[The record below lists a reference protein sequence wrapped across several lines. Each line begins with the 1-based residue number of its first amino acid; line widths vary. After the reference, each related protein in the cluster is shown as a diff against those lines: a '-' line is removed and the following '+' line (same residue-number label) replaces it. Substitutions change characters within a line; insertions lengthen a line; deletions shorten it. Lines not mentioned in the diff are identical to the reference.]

1 MSTANLP
8 PVRTSQLVKMPLTH
22 SVLHPGQPWGQHAT
36 YLSLWSSNWWKKTKT
51 IKNPLGTTPT
61 VAQSVLHLIPRRK
74 KKLSPSMIDV
84 SKSEGL
90 WKKTQNLGT
99 FHWDQFL
106 RFDLLEHLLA
116 ILHLFF
122 RSYPTT
128 TMTQLSDNS
137 FRVGPVP
144 RPKVSLLRVH
154 QVVPPAPRI
163 LSMPGT
169 PLDVTVGGPCQG
181 LLAWRIRRLWLVRAS
196 LLLSLGCW
204 QFMTSVQHGWYV
216 LICDIHEMLVAAP
229 NFDICIALR
238 TSPLGKPM
246 EPKCQTNQRPGTKDH
261 SAVDTLLWHRGY
273 RQHTRL

>member
-22 SVLHPGQPWGQHAT
+22 SVLHPGQPWDQHAT
-36 YLSLWSSNWWKKTKT
+36 YLSLWSSNWWKKTKA

-74 KKLSPSMIDV
+74 KNCHPLWLMCPNQKDCEKHKISAPSIEINFCVSTSWNICSPS
-84 SKSEGL
+84 S
-90 WKKTQNLGT
+90 TC
-99 FHWDQFL
+99 
-106 RFDLLEHLLA
+106 
-116 ILHLFF
+116 FF
-122 RSYPTT
+122 RSYLTT

-229 NFDICIALR
+229 NFDIWIALR

-261 SAVDTLLWHRGY
+261 SAVDTLLWHRVY